1 MTAAASPPIQRR
13 FNRRDAKTLGLS
25 ALGGALEFYDFVVFV
40 FFAKTLGALFFPPG
54 TAPWLAQLQVYGIF
68 AAGYVARP
76 LGGIVMAHFGD
87 RLGRKRMFTLSVFM
101 MSVPTLLIGLLP
113 THAQVGA
120 LAPLL
125 VLTMRIVQ
133 GIAVGGEVPGAW
145 VFVAEHV
152 PRSRVGIA
160 CATLTAG
167 LTAGILIGSLL
178 AAWINTRYSAA
189 EVQAWVWRV
198 PFLIG
203 GVFGFVAVWLRRWL
217 EETPVFV
224 EMRERRQL
232 ARQVPVKQV
241 LAAHRPAVVLSILAS
256 WQLTAAIVVIVLLTP
271 TLVQTSF
278 GIAPAVAFHGNS
290 LATLALVFGCLAA
303 GGGQDRRGARAAVGF
318 AGIGRGGLRA
328 VRRAAVGARSAVRG
342 VVHAGRLLLRRGR
355 RDADADGRGVPTGSA
370 IFRSV
375 VFLQRGVRGVWRAD
389 PAAARLVVEG
399 MGAAGPGALCG
410 LHLRCRCRRGR
421 LDHREAT
428 AALLRVT
435 SRVGG
440 SSPSPPPGCVLSH
453 C

>member
-1 MTAAASPPIQRR
+1 MFARHDRTDIQGFRMTVADASRPIHRP
-13 FNRRDAKTLGLS
+13 FDRRDAKTLGLS

-40 FFAKTLGALFFPPG
+40 FFAKVLGALFFPPG

-76 LGGIVMAHFGD
+76 LGGVVMAHFGD

-120 LAPLL
+120 LAPLAPL
-125 VLTMRIVQ
+125 VLLAMRVVQ

-152 PRSRVGIA
+152 PRGRVGIA

-178 AAWINTRYSAA
+178 AAWINAHYSAA
-189 EVQAWVWRV
+189 QVQEGIWRV
-198 PFLIG
+198 PFLLG
-203 GVFGFVAVWLRRWL
+203 GAFGFIAVWLRRWL

-232 ARQVPVKQV
+232 ARRLPVKQV
-241 LAAHRPAVVLSILAS
+241 LAAHRPAVILSMLAS

-278 GIAPAVAFHGNS
+278 GIAPAVAFQGNS
-290 LATLALVFGCLAA
+290 LATLALVFGCLVAGWAVDRIGVGRALLFGSLGLGAA
-303 GGGQDRRGARAAVGF
+303 AYALYGALVAGHKAQFVAWYTLAGFCCGVVGVTPALMVAAFPPEVRFSGLSF
-318 AGIGRGGLRA
+318 SYNVAYAVFGGLTPPLIA
-328 VRRAAVGARSAVRG
+328 WLSVAWGPLAPAHYVSFTCLVGVGVAAWVIVKRP
-342 VVHAGRLLLRRGR
+342 LRY
-355 RDADADGRGVPTGSA
+355 
-370 IFRSV
+370 
-375 VFLQRGVRGVWRAD
+375 
-389 PAAARLVVEG
+389 
-399 MGAAGPGALCG
+399 
-410 LHLRCRCRRGR
+410 
-421 LDHREAT
+421 
-428 AALLRVT
+428 
-435 SRVGG
+435 
-440 SSPSPPPGCVLSH
+440 
-453 C
+453 

>member
-1 MTAAASPPIQRR
+1 MFARHARVDTQDFRMTAADASQPIPRP
-13 FNRRDAKTLGLS
+13 FDRRDAKTLGLS

-125 VLTMRIVQ
+125 LLAMRIVQ

-278 GIAPAVAFHGNS
+278 GIAPVVAFRGNS

-303 GGGQDRRGARAAVGF
+303 GWAVDRIGVGRALLSGSLGLGVAAYALYGALLAGHEAQFVAWYTLAGFCCGVVGVTPALMVAAFPPELRFSGLSFSYNVAYAVF
-318 AGIGRGGLRA
+318 GGLTPPLLA
-328 VRRAAVGARSAVRG
+328 WLAEAWGPLAPAHYVAFTCVIGAGVAAWIIAKRP
-342 VVHAGRLLLRRGR
+342 LRY
-355 RDADADGRGVPTGSA
+355 
-370 IFRSV
+370 
-375 VFLQRGVRGVWRAD
+375 
-389 PAAARLVVEG
+389 
-399 MGAAGPGALCG
+399 
-410 LHLRCRCRRGR
+410 
-421 LDHREAT
+421 
-428 AALLRVT
+428 
-435 SRVGG
+435 
-440 SSPSPPPGCVLSH
+440 
-453 C
+453 

>member
-1 MTAAASPPIQRR
+1 MTAGGTSPSIHRP
-13 FNRRDAKTLGLS
+13 FDRRDARTLGLS

-40 FFAKTLGALFFPPG
+40 FFVKALGALFFPPG
-54 TAPWLAQLQVYGIF
+54 TEPWLAQLQVYGIF

-125 VLTMRIVQ
+125 LLAMRLVQ

-152 PRSRVGIA
+152 PRHRVGIA

-178 AAWINTRYSAA
+178 AAWINAHYTTE
-189 EVQAWVWRV
+189 EVQAGIWRA
-198 PFLIG
+198 PFLLG

-224 EMRERRQL
+224 EMRERKQL
-232 ARQVPVKQV
+232 ARQLPVKQV
-241 LAAHRPAVVLSILAS
+241 LAAHRPAVVLSMLAS

-271 TLVQTSF
+271 TLVQTGF
-278 GIAPAVAFHGNS
+278 GIDAATAFRGNS

-303 GGGQDRRGARAAVGF
+303 GWAVDRIGVGL
-318 AGIGRGGLRA
+318 A
-328 VRRAAVGARSAVRG
+328 
-342 VVHAGRLLLRRGR
+342 LLLGSLGLGMAAYALYGALASGHHDHFVAWYALAGFCCGVTGVTPALMVAAFPPEVRFSGLSFSYNVAYAVFGGMTPPLIAWLSASWGR
-355 RDADADGRGVPTGSA
+355 MAPAHYVAFTCLIGVS
-370 IFRSV
+370 
-375 VFLQRGVRGVWRAD
+375 
-389 PAAARLVVEG
+389 AAAYVLLKR
-399 MGAAGPGALCG
+399 P
-410 LHLRCRCRRGR
+410 LRY
-421 LDHREAT
+421 
-428 AALLRVT
+428 
-435 SRVGG
+435 
-440 SSPSPPPGCVLSH
+440 
-453 C
+453 

>member
-1 MTAAASPPIQRR
+1 MTAGGTSPSIHRP
-13 FNRRDAKTLGLS
+13 FDRRDARTLGLS

-40 FFAKTLGALFFPPG
+40 FFARALGALFFPPG
-54 TAPWLAQLQVYGIF
+54 TEAWLAQLQVYGIF

-125 VLTMRIVQ
+125 LLAMRLVQ

-152 PRSRVGIA
+152 PRHRVGIA

-178 AAWINTRYSAA
+178 AAWINAHYTTE
-189 EVQAWVWRV
+189 EVQAGIWRV
-198 PFLIG
+198 PFVLG

-224 EMRERRQL
+224 EMRERKQL
-232 ARQVPVKQV
+232 ARQLPVKQV
-241 LAAHRPAVVLSILAS
+241 LAAHRPAVVLSMLAS

-271 TLVQTSF
+271 TLVQTGF
-278 GIAPAVAFHGNS
+278 GIDAATAFRGNS

-303 GGGQDRRGARAAVGF
+303 GWAVDRIGVGL
-318 AGIGRGGLRA
+318 A
-328 VRRAAVGARSAVRG
+328 
-342 VVHAGRLLLRRGR
+342 LLLGSLGLGMAAYALYGALASGHHDQFVAWYALAGFCCGVTGVTPALMVAAFPPEVRFSGLSFSYNVAYAVFGGMTPPLIAWLSASWGR
-355 RDADADGRGVPTGSA
+355 MAPAHY
-370 IFRSV
+370 V
-375 VFLQRGVRGVWRAD
+375 VFTCLIGVGV
-389 PAAARLVVEG
+389 AAYVLLKR
-399 MGAAGPGALCG
+399 P
-410 LHLRCRCRRGR
+410 LRY
-421 LDHREAT
+421 
-428 AALLRVT
+428 
-435 SRVGG
+435 
-440 SSPSPPPGCVLSH
+440 
-453 C
+453 